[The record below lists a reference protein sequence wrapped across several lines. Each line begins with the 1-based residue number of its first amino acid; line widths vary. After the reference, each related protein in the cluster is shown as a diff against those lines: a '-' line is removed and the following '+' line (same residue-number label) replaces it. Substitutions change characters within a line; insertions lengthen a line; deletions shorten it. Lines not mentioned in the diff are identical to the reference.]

1 METIKWS
8 VNHMPKTEDANLP
21 VMALSEVE
29 KARSSVLTISAPSV
43 PYASFVH
50 ISFCRAFAFS
60 KTEKGCPATSFIILQ
75 LSCLLQ

>member
-1 METIKWS
+1 MCS
-8 VNHMPKTEDANLP
+8 
-21 VMALSEVE
+21 
-29 KARSSVLTISAPSV
+29 RSSVLTISAPSV